1 MFDTK
6 LPVKMKYLILG
17 MIFLFYSAQIFAQQ
31 KKMDLN
37 QLIITEY
44 SFAASAAEIGTRDS
58 FLKFIADD
66 GIIFRPGPVNGKT
79 FLTNAPKRPGLL
91 SWCPVHAEISKDG
104 DMGFTTGPAEFRKDK
119 DSAAIWFGNFCTVW
133 QRQSDGEFKFV
144 IDYGNNN
151 EKPLDKF
158 EPLKYET
165 GKSKPAST
173 TIKKRELKADK
184 LFELDRKFEKLI
196 AEVGTKAAYK
206 KFINKD
212 SRLLRE
218 GEYPFVGTKKI
229 INYLSQKKIDYKF
242 NPHGGKI
249 SSSNDLGFTYG
260 EMEASNGSMKSEQY
274 NYMRVW
280 MNDGENWV
288 ILAEVATII
297 EK

>member
-1 MFDTK
+1 
-6 LPVKMKYLILG
+6 MKHLILG
-17 MIFLFYSAQIFAQQ
+17 FIFLFVTSQIFAQK
-31 KKMDLN
+31 KKMDQN
-37 QLIITEY
+37 QLISTEF

-91 SWCPVHAEISKDG
+91 SWFPVHAEISKEG

-151 EKPLDKF
+151 EKPSDQF
-158 EPLKYET
+158 EPLKYEAA
-165 GKSKPAST
+165 KSKPAST
-173 TIKKRELKADK
+173 IIKKNELKADQ
-184 LFELDRKFEKLI
+184 LFELDRTFAKLI
-196 AEVGTKAAYK
+196 AEIGTESAYK

-212 SRLLRE
+212 SRLLRD
-218 GEYPFVGTKKI
+218 GEYPFIGTTKI

-242 NPHGGKI
+242 NPVGGKV

-260 EMEASNGSMKSEQY
+260 EMEISNGSMTSERY

-280 MNDGENWV
+280 KNDGENWV
-288 ILAEVATII
+288 ILAEVANKI